1 VTLLTS
7 FNSLSIINHKCL
19 RLANR
24 FLLTFLDNLPFENNE
39 CNLKETRKTERDC
52 KVHLPILIVFNSF
65 AFIVMEGTRVES

>member
-1 VTLLTS
+1 M
-7 FNSLSIINHKCL
+7 
-19 RLANR
+19 
-24 FLLTFLDNLPFENNE
+24 TFLDNLPFENNE